1 MRTADTIEK
10 DTVAMYF
17 VRAAL
22 MRLSGEARS
31 RVLMQAGIAADWLQV
46 PNARVPAPA
55 FSALWLAV
63 AREID
68 DEFLG
73 LDSRPMKVGSFAL
86 ICQSLMTCANLESAL
101 KRMLRAFSLFLD
113 DVAGELVV
121 EEEQAVVYVI
131 NRIAAVPV
139 RRFADE
145 TFLVL
150 VHGLMCWLIGRRV
163 ALERAEFAYRRPSHS
178 REYTLMYTQ
187 NLRFDADFT
196 GIRFDAKLLAMPV
209 VQDARTLRRFLRSAP
224 QSLFLR
230 YRNAD
235 SWTARIRRHLRGWQR
250 AESLPGFD
258 DLAAELG
265 TAPTTLR
272 RRLAAEGT
280 SYRGIKD
287 KLRSDQ
293 AIDLLCH
300 GTLSVDEI
308 AARLGF
314 QDASAFHRAF
324 KRWTGLQ
331 PGQYRRR
338 RISPTN

>member
-1 MRTADTIEK
+1 MNDAIEK

-17 VRAAL
+17 VDAAL
-22 MRLSGEARS
+22 MRLSDEARR
-31 RVLMQAGIAADWLQV
+31 RVLAQAGIAAEWLVV
-46 PNARVPAPA
+46 PNARVPASA

-73 LDSRPMKVGSFAL
+73 LDTRPMKVGSFAL
-86 ICQSLMTCANLESAL
+86 ICQSLMACGNLERAL
-101 KRMLRAFSLFLD
+101 RRMLRAFALFLD
-113 DVAGELVV
+113 DIGGELVL
-121 EEEQAVVYVI
+121 EEEQAVVRVI
-131 NRIAAVPV
+131 NRVEAGPA

-163 ALERAEFAYRRPSHS
+163 VLDRADFAHQRPAHA

-187 NLRFDADFT
+187 NLGFDAEFT
-196 GIRFDAKLLAMPV
+196 SIRFDAKLLAMPI
-209 VQDARTLRRFLRSAP
+209 VQDAGALRRFLRSAP

-235 SWTARIRRHLRGWQR
+235 SWTARIRRRLRGSLR
-250 AESLPGFD
+250 AEALPGFD
-258 DLAAELG
+258 DLAAEFG

-280 SYRGIKD
+280 SYRDIKD

-293 AIDLLCH
+293 AIHLLCH
-300 GTLSVDEI
+300 GTLSMDEI
-308 AARLGF
+308 AIRLGF
-314 QDASAFHRAF
+314 QDTSAFHRAF

-331 PGQYRRR
+331 PGQYRLR
-338 RISPTN
+338 RISGPN